1 MKKSIIYSTVFL
13 MIFTFN
19 NNMMGKDL
27 TEHKWKN
34 RIVLVIANDSSL
46 NQFNLQMEELRKD
59 LPGII
64 DRKIVIYKILPNKY
78 QIETTE
84 ENEWTISSD
93 LFKDYKQTD
102 SPFEVLLIGLDG
114 GIKLSKDEVLTKEE
128 LFSLIDSMPMR
139 ARELENRKK

>member
-1 MKKSIIYSTVFL
+1 MKKSIIYSTIFL
-13 MIFTFN
+13 IIFAF

-27 TEHKWKN
+27 SEHKWKN

-59 LPGII
+59 LPGTI

-114 GIKLSKDEVLTKEE
+114 GIKLSKDEVLTKKE

-139 ARELENRKK
+139 AREIETRKK

>member
-1 MKKSIIYSTVFL
+1 MKKSIIYSTIFL
-13 MIFTFN
+13 IIFAF

-27 TEHKWKN
+27 SEHKWKN

-59 LPGII
+59 LPGTI

-84 ENEWTISSD
+84 EGV
-93 LFKDYKQTD
+93 FY
-102 SPFEVLLIGLDG
+102 EVELITPG
-114 GIKLSKDEVLTKEE
+114 GEE
-128 LFSLIDSMPMR
+128 LDLVFD
-139 ARELENRKK
+139 ENGNFIEVEIED